1 MPGPDSVTREHT
13 DPDGKRSRAVYS
25 PCMAYRYDLVRR
37 WDAGGRAA
45 LFIGLNPSTATEA
58 QNDPTVERCERR
70 ARAMG
75 FGAFRMGNIFALR
88 ATDPRDMRAHAEPVG
103 ALTDA
108 HLRAAALWADL
119 IVCAWGAHG
128 IHLGREGAVINLLR
142 ATGKPLHVL
151 GLTKAGAPRHPLYLP
166 YAATPQPWTP

>member
-1 MPGPDSVTREHT
+1 MAGDPVIRRHT
-13 DPDGKRSRAVYS
+13 APDGTDSTAIYS
-25 PCMAYRYDLVRR
+25 PCMAYRYDLERV
-37 WDAGGRAA
+37 WDAGGPKA

-70 ARAMG
+70 ARTMG

-88 ATDPRDMRAHAEPVG
+88 ATDPRDMRAHPAPVG
-103 ALTDA
+103 DLTDA
-108 HLRAAALWADL
+108 HLHAAALWADL

-128 IHLGREGAVINLLR
+128 IHLGREGAARDLLR

-166 YAATPQPWTP
+166 YAALPQPWTP